1 MYRGATVIAILRDGE
16 VVIDKYIEAKDRFVL
31 LRGRKI
37 RTDELRSLG
46 YYKGNSTGDDAK

>member
-1 MYRGATVIAILRDGE
+1 MIAILRDGE